1 MELWWDHGAAL
12 GIFPR
17 TRRRVLSQLQRRSLS
32 LLLPRRQGT
41 AFGVAPPCLTT
52 VGAERW
58 GKSSQITTGIFAPTL
73 WGCSSVTVVNSFQ
86 RLL

>member
-41 AFGVAPPCLTT
+41 AFGLAPPCLTT

-58 GKSSQITTGIFAPTL
+58 VRAHRSQQAFSLPLRG
-73 WGCSSVTVVNSFQ
+73 VVAV
-86 RLL
+86 